1 MLFEMKNRKEARE
14 FYSAKHHFV
23 TFIPQCLLG
32 QVCLGVR
39 TWQMHRCENDSWRM
53 KKNAA
58 K

>member
-1 MLFEMKNRKEARE
+1 MLLEMKNRIEARE

-23 TFIPQCLLG
+23 TFIPQCFPG
-32 QVCLGVR
+32 QVCLGVH
-39 TWQMHRCENDSWRM
+39 TWQMRSCENDSRRM